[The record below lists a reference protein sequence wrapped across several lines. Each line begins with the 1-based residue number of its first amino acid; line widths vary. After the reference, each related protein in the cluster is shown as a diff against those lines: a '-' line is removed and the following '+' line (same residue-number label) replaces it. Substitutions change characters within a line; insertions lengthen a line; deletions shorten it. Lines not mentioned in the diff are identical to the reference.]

1 MNEYREANL
10 RLWNEWARIHAASDF
25 YDVVSFKQG
34 RNALLPLELSEL
46 GDVSG
51 KRLLHLQCHFGMD
64 TLSLAR
70 MGADV
75 VGVDFSD
82 EAIATARR
90 LAAEIGVE
98 ATFVQSDIFEL
109 DTVAP
114 EEWNDAFD
122 IVYVTYGALE
132 WLEDL
137 RPWADLVARF
147 LAPGGVFY
155 MAEVHPYAYTLE
167 LEQVADGEKAGD
179 LGDADGEKAGGDLGD
194 ADGEKAG
201 GDQGGGADGEKAG
214 GDQGGGSAGSGAG
227 SRDEARGNGGGADQG
242 GGAGGA
248 ETRGAAGEPS
258 LHYRLVQTYPYFPGD
273 QPEREEVQ
281 GSYADPDAV
290 VENNVAYSWS
300 HTIGEVIGL
309 LLDRGLRL
317 ELFHEHPFCCAPFW
331 PQMKKLDDGLYWLLG
346 EDGRPRTDIPFLYS
360 LRAHK
365 PG

>member
-1 MNEYREANL
+1 LDEYREANL

-25 YDVVSFKQG
+25 YDVASFKQG

-98 ATFVQSDIFEL
+98 ATFLQSDIYEL
-109 DTVAP
+109 DAAAP
-114 EEWNDAFD
+114 GEWNGAFD

-137 RPWADLVARF
+137 GPWADLIARF

-167 LEQVADGEKAGD
+167 LEEVAGD
-179 LGDADGEKAGGDLGD
+179 G
-194 ADGEKAG
+194 
-201 GDQGGGADGEKAG
+201 
-214 GDQGGGSAGSGAG
+214 
-227 SRDEARGNGGGADQG
+227 DEARGDGGGRHAADGKG
-242 GGAGGA
+242 GGDLAVDGEASDG
-248 ETRGAAGEPS
+248 EAGEAGSGEAGREAGDPA

-273 QPEREEVQ
+273 QPERDEVQ

-300 HTIGEVIGL
+300 HTIGEVLDL
-309 LLDRGLRL
+309 LLERGLRL
-317 ELFHEHPFCCAPFW
+317 ELFNEHPFCCAPFW

-346 EDGRPRTDIPFLYS
+346 EDGRTRTDIPFLYS
-360 LRAHK
+360 LRVRK

>member
-25 YDVVSFKQG
+25 YDVTSFKQG

-98 ATFVQSDIFEL
+98 ATFVQADIFEL
-109 DTVAP
+109 DATAP
-114 EEWNDAFD
+114 EEWDGAFD
-122 IVYVTYGALE
+122 IVYVTYGAIE

-137 RPWADLVARF
+137 RPWADLIARF

-167 LEQVADGEKAGD
+167 LEEVTGGDEAGR
-179 LGDADGEKAGGDLGD
+179 DADTPG
-194 ADGEKAG
+194 
-201 GDQGGGADGEKAG
+201 
-214 GDQGGGSAGSGAG
+214 
-227 SRDEARGNGGGADQG
+227 
-242 GGAGGA
+242 
-248 ETRGAAGEPS
+248 
-258 LHYRLVQTYPYFPGD
+258 LHYRLVQTYPYFPGE
-273 QPEREEVQ
+273 QPERDEVQ

-300 HTIGEVIGL
+300 HTIGEVLGL
-309 LLDRGLRL
+309 LFERGLRL

-346 EDGRPRTDIPFLYS
+346 EDGQPRTDIPFLYS